1 MQFPL
6 NVSFRLLLMCHQM
19 LIFRT
24 GESTIVDMRNDVMLR
39 EHCSLTK
46 KLPIEQKARVDFLL
60 LIAQQI
66 SCFWSRRVIQY
77 ALCHHE
83 FRNSRESF
91 SSGDENWEKGK
102 RLLVTKDGCL
112 ETSPRSL
119 VACSTYTHSWA
130 DHSMRESVYRGNN
143 NSEARL
149 KNCRMLQTMWNVCI

>member
-1 MQFPL
+1 
-6 NVSFRLLLMCHQM
+6 M

-24 GESTIVDMRNDVMLR
+24 GESAIVDMRNNVMLR
-39 EHCSLTK
+39 EHFSLTK
-46 KLPIEQKARVDFLL
+46 KLFPLSKKLVWTFSL

-112 ETSPRSL
+112 ETLPRSL

-130 DHSMRESVYRGNN
+130 DHSMRESLYRGDI

-149 KNCRMLQTMWNVCI
+149 KNSRMLQTMWKVLPCK